1 MALGGGTFTS
11 QNKELPGAY
20 INFVSAASAS
30 AALSDRGIATMPLE
44 LDWGVEGEVFEVTN
58 EDFQKN
64 SLKLFG
70 YAFDSPKMLG
80 LNDLFMGA
88 KTLYAYR
95 LNGGGDKAAN
105 TYATA
110 KYCGVRGNDLKIVIQ
125 KNADDAS
132 KYDVTTYFGTVKVDT
147 QTVAKAADLV
157 ANDYVTF
164 KAADLAVTAGTPLT
178 GGTNGTVDGTAHQ
191 AYLDKIESYTYNT
204 MGVVVTDDV
213 TKKLYVAFN
222 KRLRDEL
229 GIKFQ
234 LVVYN
239 LSADYMGVIS
249 VKNKVTDT
257 GWSEAALVYWVTGA
271 ESGCA
276 VNKSCQNKK
285 YDGGFTVDTNYT
297 QNELKAAIKTGEF
310 TFHKVNGV
318 VRVLEDINSIK
329 NSYGD
334 TAAREFLILLAKDR
348 GLSPEP
354 ATKAI
359 LQGEFTPTNIDVTG
373 KRFNI
378 GEINYV
384 VTEQITPGTY
394 KVQCE
399 TEGVVGNQY
408 LGDMIPMEYIDG
420 LQTASLTSV
429 LIPGEDEEDTEVFRQ
444 RYFDSFNEQSF
455 GGNHAD
461 YMAKVKGI
469 EGVGSCKVKRVWN
482 GDIRPADMIVSTVVK
497 NWYESIISTVP
508 AAVKPWLTAVYN
520 AAKDKKLTV
529 GGTVHVV
536 ITDSDDYGEASSTLV
551 QYVQHTLDPEETAGE
566 GYGLAPIGHVVSVAS
581 ASPVSIE
588 VKTTVTF
595 EEGHN
600 WSNTKA
606 AIAEAVDAY
615 FLELRK
621 NWSETSQT
629 IVRVSQI
636 ENRILGVDGVVDVT
650 GTKLNGT
657 ASNMTLTEFCI
668 PKLGGVSA

>member
-147 QTVAKAADLV
+147 QTVERMMNRV
-157 ANDYVTF
+157 S
-164 KAADLAVTAGTPLT
+164 
-178 GGTNGTVDGTAHQ
+178 
-191 AYLDKIESYTYNT
+191 DKIDKRPSSPVYDLHSSTAIEFQI
-204 MGVVVTDDV
+204 
-213 TKKLYVAFN
+213 LYI
-222 KRLRDEL
+222 EL
-229 GIKFQ
+229 EY
-234 LVVYN
+234 L
-239 LSADYMGVIS
+239 
-249 VKNKVTDT
+249 
-257 GWSEAALVYWVTGA
+257 
-271 ESGCA
+271 
-276 VNKSCQNKK
+276 
-285 YDGGFTVDTNYT
+285 
-297 QNELKAAIKTGEF
+297 
-310 TFHKVNGV
+310 
-318 VRVLEDINSIK
+318 IK

-508 AAVKPWLTAVYN
+508 AAVKPWLDAVYN

-551 QYVQHTLDPEETAGE
+551 QYVQQTLDPEENAGE

-581 ASPVSIE
+581 ALPVSIE

>member
-1 MALGGGTFTS
+1 MYENQTYEVILERMM
-11 QNKELPGAY
+11 NR
-20 INFVSAASAS
+20 VS
-30 AALSDRGIATMPLE
+30 
-44 LDWGVEGEVFEVTN
+44 
-58 EDFQKN
+58 
-64 SLKLFG
+64 
-70 YAFDSPKMLG
+70 
-80 LNDLFMGA
+80 
-88 KTLYAYR
+88 
-95 LNGGGDKAAN
+95 DK
-105 TYATA
+105 
-110 KYCGVRGNDLKIVIQ
+110 
-125 KNADDAS
+125 
-132 KYDVTTYFGTVKVDT
+132 
-147 QTVAKAADLV
+147 
-157 ANDYVTF
+157 
-164 KAADLAVTAGTPLT
+164 
-178 GGTNGTVDGTAHQ
+178 
-191 AYLDKIESYTYNT
+191 LDKRPSSPVYDLHSSTAIEFQN
-204 MGVVVTDDV
+204 
-213 TKKLYVAFN
+213 LYI
-222 KRLRDEL
+222 EL
-229 GIKFQ
+229 EY
-234 LVVYN
+234 L
-239 LSADYMGVIS
+239 
-249 VKNKVTDT
+249 
-257 GWSEAALVYWVTGA
+257 
-271 ESGCA
+271 
-276 VNKSCQNKK
+276 
-285 YDGGFTVDTNYT
+285 
-297 QNELKAAIKTGEF
+297 
-310 TFHKVNGV
+310 
-318 VRVLEDINSIK
+318 IK

-334 TAAREFLILLAKDR
+334 SAAREFLILLAKDR
-348 GLSPEP
+348 GLTPEP

-359 LQGEFTPTNIDVTG
+359 LQGEFTPANIDVTG

-378 GEINYV
+378 NEINYV
-384 VTEQITPGTY
+384 VIEQIEPGTY

-399 TEGVVGNQY
+399 TEGVAGNRY
-408 LGDMIPMEYIDG
+408 LGQMIPMEYIDG

-482 GDIRPADMIVSTVVK
+482 DDIRPADMIPSAAVQAWFKTFIDTAGLNQEVK
-497 NWYESIISTVP
+497 NWLTV
-508 AAVKPWLTAVYN
+508 VFN
-520 AAKDKKLTV
+520 AALLKKLTV

-551 QYVQHTLDPEETAGE
+551 QYVQQTLDPEENAGE

-581 ASPVSIE
+581 VSTVSIE